1 MAPGAGAGK
10 MAAADAAVKSTL
22 KGLQL
27 ALGVYDPGDKKYKA
41 LLKSIQEISKAFGD
55 TGEQVDRIKMM
66 AQMQAS
72 RQAGAGGPQ
81 APTIPPAIANGAA
94 NPQPMPQLPQGPMQ

>member
-1 MAPGAGAGK
+1 

-22 KGLQL
+22 QGLQL
-27 ALGVYDPGDKKYKA
+27 ALGVYPPGSKKYDA

-55 TGEQVDRIKMM
+55 TGEQADRIKLM

-72 RQAGAGGPQ
+72 RQAGQPQ
-81 APTIPPAIANGAA
+81 LPNIPPGIAAGAA
-94 NPQPMPQLPQGPMQ
+94 NPPPMPQLPGAMQ